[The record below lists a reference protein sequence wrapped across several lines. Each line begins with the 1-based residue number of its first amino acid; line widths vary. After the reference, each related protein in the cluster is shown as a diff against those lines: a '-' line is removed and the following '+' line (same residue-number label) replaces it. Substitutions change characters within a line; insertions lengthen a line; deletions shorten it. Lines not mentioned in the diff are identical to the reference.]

1 VLVCT
6 SYYITPQTHNVSPFP
21 FKEKEKLFILAVL
34 GLHCCA
40 GFSVVVGSWGATL
53 SCSARASHGSGFSSA
68 EHGLSSCGSWAPD
81 HRLNGCGA
89 QA

>member
-1 VLVCT
+1 MLVCT
-6 SYYITPQTHNVSPFP
+6 SNYITPQTHNVSPFP
-21 FKEKEKLFILAVL
+21 FKKKEKLFILAVL

-40 GFSVVVGSWGATL
+40 GFSVVAGSWGATL
-53 SCSARASHGSGFSSA
+53 SCSARASHAA
-68 EHGLSSCGSWAPD
+68 EHGLSSCGSWALA